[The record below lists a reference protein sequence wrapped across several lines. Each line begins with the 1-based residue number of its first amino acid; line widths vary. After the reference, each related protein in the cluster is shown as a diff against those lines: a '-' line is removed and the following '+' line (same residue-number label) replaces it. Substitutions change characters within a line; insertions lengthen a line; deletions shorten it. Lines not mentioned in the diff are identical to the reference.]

1 MVLKLL
7 IAQRLDLPKSLI
19 SKEKRAKNYQITD
32 KKILIRHE
40 KTFKRLSEM

>member
-19 SKEKRAKNYQITD
+19 SKEKGRKIIRLLT